1 MTEFTPI
8 AGLVGGLLIGL
19 SAAILLVFSGKIAG
33 ISGIVNGLF
42 SKNTSEIVWRG
53 TFIVGL
59 ILGPLIA
66 AQFSYSLP
74 SGISLTWPQVILGG
88 ILVGVGTNMAN
99 GCTSGHGVCGIGRL
113 SSRSIIA
120 TLIFMLVA
128 MVTVW
133 LMRNGLGEVL

>member
-1 MTEFTPI
+1 MIEFTPI

-19 SAAILLVFSGKIAG
+19 SAALLLVFSGKIAG

-42 SKNTSEIVWRG
+42 SKDISEIVWRS

-66 AQFSYSLP
+66 SQFSYSLP
-74 SGISLTWPQVILGG
+74 TSISLTWPQVILGG
-88 ILVGVGTNMAN
+88 VLVGVGTNMAN
-99 GCTSGHGVCGIGRL
+99 GCTSGHGVCGIGRF
-113 SSRSIIA
+113 SSRSILA
-120 TLIFMLVA
+120 TLIFMLIA

-133 LMRNGLGEVL
+133 LMRNGLGELL

>member
-8 AGLVGGLLIGL
+8 AGLIGGLLIGL
-19 SAAILLVFSGKIAG
+19 SAAVLLIFTGRIAG

-42 SKNTSEIVWRG
+42 SQSKTEIVWRG
-53 TFIVGL
+53 TFIAGL

-74 SGISLTWPQVILGG
+74 SSISLTWPQVILGG
-88 ILVGVGTNMAN
+88 VLVGVGTNMAN

-113 SSRSIIA
+113 SSRSIMA

-133 LMRNGLGEVL
+133 LMRNGLGELL